1 MVDMNNPVTIV
12 TTHQMQAAEK
22 AADASGLSYDQMME
36 NAGRAV
42 AQAIETQYDLTGV
55 GILVLVGPGNNGGD
69 GLVVARHL
77 AQAGAVV
84 AIYVWKRETE
94 GDKNWTLLDETRVE
108 RVMGEDD
115 PDRSRLVHLLD
126 QSAIIIDALLG
137 TGVSRPISGSL
148 AELLEQVKTVVT
160 ARRGPQPQS
169 LIEPARPAVSDEIGP
184 IVVAL
189 DVPSGLNSDTG
200 EVDPYSLSADLT
212 VTLAAAKRG
221 HILMPGPEVVGQLV
235 VADIGLKTDHYP
247 AEVKLELAT
256 AATVAAMLPPRPVN
270 AHKGTFGTA
279 MLVAGSINYTGAAL
293 LAGRSALRVGTG
305 LVRLAPPQVIY
316 PILASRLADVTYLPL
331 PHDEGGLAP
340 GAAQVI
346 RDNLARVQALLIGP
360 GLGQAQPTVSFL
372 LDLLAGK
379 TAGKRSLMGFRRS
392 DPADAADEA
401 NVLPPLVLDA
411 DALNILAQ
419 QEAWWQLLPVDSILT
434 PHPGEMARLMDSTVK
449 DVQASRLTVAVDM
462 AAKWNQVVLLKGA
475 YTVIAAPHGR
485 TMVMPFANP
494 ALAKAGSGDVL
505 AGAIVGLLAQ
515 GLAPFDAAVAGAY
528 LHGLAGE
535 LTREN
540 IGVTA
545 AMAGDLIGFLPV
557 AIREVTGE

>member
-1 MVDMNNPVTIV
+1 MSNPVYIV

-22 AADASGLSYDQMME
+22 AADASGLSYEQMME

-84 AIYVWKRETE
+84 AGYVWQRETE

-108 RVMGEDD
+108 RVRGEDD
-115 PDRSRLVHLLD
+115 ADRSRLAQLLD
-126 QSAIIIDALLG
+126 QSAIFIDALLG

-160 ARRGPQPQS
+160 ARRGPQTQE
-169 LIEPARPAVSDEIGP
+169 LIEPARPAVSDEVGP
-184 IVVAL
+184 VIVAV

-200 EVDPYSLSADLT
+200 EVDPYTLSADLT

-235 VADIGLKTDHYP
+235 VGDIGLKANHYP
-247 AEVKLELAT
+247 DDVKLELAT
-256 AATVAAMLPPRPVN
+256 PAMVAAMLPARPVN

-293 LAGRSALRVGTG
+293 LAARSALRVGAG

-316 PILASRLADVTYLPL
+316 PILASRLAEVTYLPL
-331 PHDEGGLAP
+331 PHAEGGLAP
-340 GAAQVI
+340 EAARVI
-346 RDNLARVQALLIGP
+346 RDNLARVKALLIGP
-360 GLGQAQPTVSFL
+360 GLGQANSTISFL
-372 LDLLAGK
+372 LDLLTGK

-392 DPADAADEA
+392 DPVDSADDADG
-401 NVLPPLVLDA
+401 LPPLVLDA

-449 DVQASRLTVAVDM
+449 EVQASRLDVAVDM
-462 AAKWNQVVLLKGA
+462 AAKWNQIVLLKGA
-475 YTVIAAPHGR
+475 HTVIAAPDGR
-485 TMVMPFANP
+485 TTVMPFANP
-494 ALAKAGSGDVL
+494 ALAKAGSGDIL

-515 GLAPFDAAVAGAY
+515 GLGPFDAAVAGAY